1 MRRIAAAALLVAPAL
16 LLTACGSS
24 SKKTDSDAA
33 SPSASASPSAKAP
46 AVPAAVDSASPMPSV
61 GGAFGKS
68 ATLKIPQGQK
78 PSGKFVVHTVSE
90 GSGPTVGSSDFASAQ
105 MLVQDW
111 TSGKTL
117 SPYSAGTPQLLNPQ
131 AQLIPAI
138 EKAVRGHKVG
148 SRVLVVAPPAAAA
161 AEMSSGN
168 SMGVKKT
175 DTLALVV
182 DVTKKV
188 GTTDAVSGTQQASPS
203 DMPQVTA
210 KAGKPATF
218 TVPASAKTA
227 KKLKTA
233 VLVKGDGQ
241 TISAGEDAVV
251 QYSGA
256 LLSNGKVFDS
266 SWSHG
271 GASCFSTAQG
281 QSGACTSVI
290 PGMANGLVNQ
300 KVGSRVLMSIPAAD
314 AYGATP
320 PSGAGIPKN
329 ADLTFVVD
337 ILAAD

>member
-1 MRRIAAAALLVAPAL
+1 VRRIAAAALLVAPAL

-24 SKKTDSDAA
+24 GKKTASDAA
-33 SPSASASPSAKAP
+33 TPSASASPSTP
-46 AVPAAVDSASPMPSV
+46 AVPAAVDSASPMPAV

-68 ATLKIPQGQK
+68 ATLTIPTGQK
-78 PSGKFVVHTVSE
+78 PSDKFVVHTVTQ
-90 GSGPTVGSSDFASAQ
+90 GSGPTVGASDYATAQ
-105 MLVQDW
+105 ILVKDW

-117 SPYSAGTPQLLNPQ
+117 SPYTTATPQLLNPQ
-131 AQLIPAI
+131 SQLIPAI

-161 AEMSSGN
+161 ADMASGN

-182 DVTKKV
+182 DVTDRV
-188 GTTDAVSGTQQASPS
+188 GANDAVSGSQQSVPS

-210 KAGKPATF
+210 SAGKAASF
-218 TVPASAKTA
+218 TVPAAARTA

-233 VLVKGDGQ
+233 VLVKGSGHKI
-241 TISAGEDAVV
+241 TAGEDAVV
-251 QYSGA
+251 QYTGA

-271 GASCFSTAQG
+271 GATCFSTASG

-290 PGMANGLVNQ
+290 PGMANGLVGQ
-300 KVGSRVLMSIPAAD
+300 TVGSRVVISIPSAQG
-314 AYGATP
+314 YGATP
-320 PSGAGIPKN
+320 PSGSNIPKN